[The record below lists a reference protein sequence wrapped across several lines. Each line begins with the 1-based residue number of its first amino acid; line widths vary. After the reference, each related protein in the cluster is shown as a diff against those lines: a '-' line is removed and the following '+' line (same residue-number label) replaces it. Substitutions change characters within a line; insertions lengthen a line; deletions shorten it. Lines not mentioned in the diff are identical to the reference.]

1 MSNIFI
7 LAFSGQRNDILNRK
21 NDRKFNEI
29 KNNNNHYRIDYYP
42 NATTTKNINNEKNV
56 ASENAIKFI
65 NVKNFGV
72 PLMTVTISSSSSSL
86 KNQCYNDFDH

>member
-7 LAFSGQRNDILNRK
+7 LAFSGQRNDIPK

-56 ASENAIKFI
+56 ASESF
-65 NVKNFGV
+65 
-72 PLMTVTISSSSSSL
+72 L
-86 KNQCYNDFDH
+86 KK